1 MKTAVGSCGLYALN
15 LVFLVLLHIELR
27 PIGAAL
33 SRCCDALVQTPCVL
47 LYCTGA
53 CDNTPPVRILEKQ
66 LEQALAG
73 SPWHYKVRR
82 SGRAKRIRLSYSASS
97 GLELVLPT
105 RAALKD
111 GLAFLATQQDWVE
124 SIAERHQVDL
134 RLPPAAPAIPR
145 TIELKA
151 IGESYRVERGSKL
164 GLVECEGY
172 LQLKAPAE
180 HAPLLLQQWM
190 QHKAKHALLPWLEE
204 CSIRTGLIYQRASVR
219 NQSSRWGSY
228 SSRGSV
234 SLNCRL
240 LLLEP
245 AEAEYVL
252 LHELC
257 HSKYMNHS
265 ADFWHLL
272 ESVCANARHL
282 DRRVDLAAKSVPDWI
297 CFKP

>member
-1 MKTAVGSCGLYALN
+1 M
-15 LVFLVLLHIELR
+15 
-27 PIGAAL
+27 
-33 SRCCDALVQTPCVL
+33 LVQRNSVL
-47 LYCTGA
+47 LYCTDA
-53 CDNTPPVRILEKQ
+53 CDNTPSVRILEKQ
-66 LEQALAG
+66 LEQQLSG

-82 SGRAKRIRLSYSASS
+82 SGRAKRIRLSYTASA

-111 GLAFLATQQDWVE
+111 GLAFLATQKDWLE

-134 RLPPAAPAIPR
+134 RVPPAAPAVPR
-145 TIELKA
+145 KIELKA
-151 IGESYRVERGSKL
+151 IGETYRIERGDRL
-164 GLVECEGY
+164 GLVEHDDY

-190 QHKAKHALLPWLEE
+190 QQKAKSALLPWLEE
-204 CSIRTGLIYQRASVR
+204 CSIRTGLLYQRASVR

-257 HSKYMNHS
+257 HSKFMNHS
-265 ADFWHLL
+265 AEFWHLL
-272 ESVCANARHL
+272 ESVCANARVL